1 MLAVVSTL
9 GSCACFGLSRLI
21 GRELAHALW
30 PERLQAFRQEVSDG
44 HAGAGGA
51 AGAGQGPDVVVV
63 CQVERRKG
71 ELLGYIVF
79 LRITPILPN
88 IFINI
93 ASPVVNVPIG
103 PFALGEHGSRSMVLD
118 SDVEWAT
125 SHVLVKD

>member
-1 MLAVVSTL
+1 MLVLT
-9 GSCACFGLSRLI
+9 
-21 GRELAHALW
+21 
-30 PERLQAFRQEVSDG
+30 
-44 HAGAGGA
+44 GA
-51 AGAGQGPDVVVV
+51 AGAGQGFSVTVV
-63 CQVERRKG
+63 CQVDRRRG

-103 PFALGEHGSRSMVLD
+103 PFALGELGSRSMVLG

-125 SHVLVKD
+125 FHVVVKD